1 MSALTRFISKE
12 LKEAFGATDNPKFNP
27 MFKDIDQPYI
37 PKDRV
42 LFDVENPDTD
52 TIAEFYSPMESA
64 IENAPIGKAG
74 TRGENIEAFVR
85 KRAPKVTKGELDYR
99 EFNLEPTKKYTA
111 DEAIKK
117 DYTFGMRQDSYDGTL
132 DDDFMDPLQI
142 KALRK
147 GSTYRNTQRQSD
159 LIDSEVGYE
168 EVGIDVTAK
177 DLGLM
182 THHGGSNLA
191 HTRYSLRKNI
201 KDGDPE
207 QGAFFDEGDLIYR
220 GPDGLP
226 NPDADYILIEE
237 LQSDVIQNMSDNPSK
252 VIGEATAEYRK
263 EFKSAMEDIAFKPEF
278 DMPGTLFEDF
288 EDFVFNKYLPIRTN
302 KKLSDSEADKAI
314 QKIFEDADL
323 LPVTNPF
330 GDILSVKPKANLF
343 AIKQYFEAMAKKKL
357 NVYDFSGKDNILGL
371 VMDEANDVIGK
382 ARMTTGKKDT
392 PIPKLTDSIRVL
404 LQSVIADAKTK
415 GIDEIVLPPIEKLA
429 EKRFPVGSKEYKAAI
444 AKGSGFHNT
453 YVVAFEKAL
462 KQLKGELGSQVKIGK
477 KDLRYRSLNK
487 STQNRAIRLA
497 KFDRDNSVTLKGTS
511 INIKDLKLDPKKAK
525 LRLNKG
531 GLVQRPSA

>member
-27 MFKDIDQPYI
+27 MFKETGGMLD
-37 PKDRV
+37 
-42 LFDVENPDTD
+42 DVSDPDTD
-52 TIAEFYSPMESA
+52 TVAEFYSPMESA
-64 IENAPIGKAG
+64 IENAPISKDG
-74 TRGENIEAFVR
+74 TRGRNIEAFVR

-99 EFNLEPTKKYTA
+99 EFSLDPERRYTRGSNSNVLDYA
-111 DEAIKK
+111 DEYSIDTEAVDI
-117 DYTFGMRQDSYDGTL
+117 GSL
-132 DDDFMDPLQI
+132 NI
-142 KALRK
+142 KALK
-147 GSTYRNTQRQSD
+147 KNPLYRNTQRQSE
-159 LIDSEVGYE
+159 LMDSEVGYQE
-168 EVGIDVTAK
+168 LGIDVEGK

-191 HTRYSLRKNI
+191 HTRYSLRQNI
-201 KDGDPE
+201 TESKDQFGTFYEPR
-207 QGAFFDEGDLIYR
+207 FDE
-220 GPDGLP
+220 
-226 NPDADYILIEE
+226 DADYILIEE
-237 LQSDVIQNMSDNPSK
+237 LQSDVIQNISDNPSK

-278 DMPGTLFEDF
+278 DMSGTLFEDF

-302 KKLSDSEADKAI
+302 RKLSDSEADKAI

-323 LPVTNPF
+323 LPF
-330 GDILSVKPKANLF
+330 ASKPRANLR
-343 AIKQYFEAMAKKKL
+343 AIKQYFEAMAQKKL

-382 ARMTTGKKDT
+382 ARMTTSKKDT
-392 PIPKLTDSIRVL
+392 PIPKLTDSVRVL
-404 LQSVIADAKTK
+404 LQSVIADAKSK

-429 EKRFPVGSKEYKAAI
+429 AKRFPSDSKEYKASI

-462 KQLKGELGSQVKIGK
+462 KQLKGELGSQVKVGK
-477 KDLRYRSLNK
+477 KDLRYRVD
-487 STQNRAIRLA
+487 ID
-497 KFDRDNSVTLKGTS
+497 KFEKVQGTS

>member
-27 MFKDIDQPYI
+27 MFKETGGMLD
-37 PKDRV
+37 
-42 LFDVENPDTD
+42 DVSDPDTD
-52 TIAEFYSPMESA
+52 TVAEFYSPMESA
-64 IENAPIGKAG
+64 IENAPISKEG
-74 TRGENIEAFVR
+74 TRGRNIEAFVR

-99 EFNLEPTKKYTA
+99 EFSLDPERRYTRGSNSNVLDYA
-111 DEAIKK
+111 DEYSIDKEAVDI
-117 DYTFGMRQDSYDGTL
+117 GSL
-132 DDDFMDPLQI
+132 NI
-142 KALRK
+142 KALK
-147 GSTYRNTQRQSD
+147 KNPLYRNTQRQSNLTD
-159 LIDSEVGYE
+159 PEVGYQE
-168 EVGIDVTAK
+168 LGIDVAGE

-191 HTRYSLRKNI
+191 HTRYSLRQNLL
-201 KDGDPE
+201 DPKADKKAPYYE
-207 QGAFFDEGDLIYR
+207 RTPEEG
-220 GPDGLP
+220 P
-226 NPDADYILIEE
+226 DYILIEE
-237 LQSDVIQNMSDNPSK
+237 LQSDVIQNISDNPSK

-288 EDFVFNKYLPIRTN
+288 EDFMFNKYLPIRTN
-302 KKLSDSEADKAI
+302 RKLSESEADKAI

-382 ARMTTGKKDT
+382 ALMTTSKKDT
-392 PIPKLTDSIRVL
+392 PIPKLTDSVRVL
-404 LQSVIADAKTK
+404 LQSIIADAKSK

-429 EKRFPVGSKEYKAAI
+429 AKRFSATSKEYKASI

-477 KDLRYRSLNK
+477 KDLVYRSDISVND
-487 STQNRAIRLA
+487 RRMAERFPRGDIA
-497 KFDRDNSVTLKGTS
+497 KRVAEADAAGSVKVQGTS

>member
-27 MFKDIDQPYI
+27 MFKETGGMLD
-37 PKDRV
+37 
-42 LFDVENPDTD
+42 DVSDPDTD
-52 TIAEFYSPMESA
+52 TVAEFYSPMESA
-64 IENAPIGKAG
+64 IENAPISKEG
-74 TRGENIEAFVR
+74 TRGRNIESFVR
-85 KRAPKVTKGELDYR
+85 KRAPKVTKGELEYR
-99 EFNLEPTKKYTA
+99 GFGLEPERRYTRDSNSNVLDYA
-111 DEAIKK
+111 DEE
-117 DYTFGMRQDSYDGTL
+117 TL
-132 DDDFMDPLQI
+132 DMEPLNI
-142 KALRK
+142 KALK
-147 GSTYRNTQRQSD
+147 KNPLYRNTQRQSE
-159 LIDSEVGYE
+159 LMDSEVGYQE
-168 EVGIDVTAK
+168 LGIDVAGK
-177 DLGLM
+177 DLNLM

-191 HTRYSLRKNI
+191 HTRYSLRQNLLGSKAETEGLYI
-201 KDGDPE
+201 ERTP
-207 QGAFFDEGDLIYR
+207 DEG
-220 GPDGLP
+220 P
-226 NPDADYILIEE
+226 DYILIEE

-252 VIGEATAEYRK
+252 VISEATEEYK
-263 EFKSAMEDIAFKPEF
+263 EEFKSAMEDIAFKPEF

-302 KKLSDSEADKAI
+302 RKLSDSEADKAI

-323 LPVTNPF
+323 LPF
-330 GDILSVKPKANLF
+330 ASKPKANLF
-343 AIKQYFEAMAKKKL
+343 AIKQYFEAMAQKKL

-382 ARMTTGKKDT
+382 ALMTTSKKDT
-392 PIPKLTDSIRVL
+392 PIPKLTDSVRVL
-404 LQSVIADAKTK
+404 LQSIIADAKSK
-415 GIDEIVLPPIEKLA
+415 GIDEIVLPPIGKLA
-429 EKRFPVGSKEYKAAI
+429 EKRFPSDSKEYKASI

-477 KDLRYRSLNK
+477 KDLRYRVD
-487 STQNRAIRLA
+487 IA
-497 KFDRDNSVTLKGTS
+497 KRVAEADAAGAVKVQGTS

>member
-27 MFKDIDQPYI
+27 MFKETGGMLD
-37 PKDRV
+37 
-42 LFDVENPDTD
+42 DVSDPDTD
-52 TIAEFYSPMESA
+52 TVAEFYSPMESA
-64 IENAPIGKAG
+64 IENAPISKEG
-74 TRGENIEAFVR
+74 TRGRNIESFVR
-85 KRAPKVTKGELDYR
+85 KRAPKVTKGELEYR
-99 EFNLEPTKKYTA
+99 GFGLEPERRYTRDSNSNVLDYA
-111 DEAIKK
+111 DEE
-117 DYTFGMRQDSYDGTL
+117 TL
-132 DDDFMDPLQI
+132 DMEPLNI
-142 KALRK
+142 KALK
-147 GSTYRNTQRQSD
+147 KNPLYRNTQRQSNLTD
-159 LIDSEVGYE
+159 PEVGYQE
-168 EVGIDVTAK
+168 LGIDVSGK

-191 HTRYSLRKNI
+191 HTRYSLRQNLLGSKAETEGLYI
-201 KDGDPE
+201 ERTP
-207 QGAFFDEGDLIYR
+207 DEG
-220 GPDGLP
+220 P
-226 NPDADYILIEE
+226 DYILIEE

-252 VIGEATAEYRK
+252 VIGEATEEYRK

-288 EDFVFNKYLPIRTN
+288 EDFMFNKYLPIRTN
-302 KKLSDSEADKAI
+302 RKLSESEADKAI

-330 GDILSVKPKANLF
+330 GDILSVKPKSNLF

-382 ARMTTGKKDT
+382 ALMTTSKKDT
-392 PIPKLTDSIRVL
+392 PIPKLTDSVRVL
-404 LQSVIADAKTK
+404 LQSIIADAKSK

-429 EKRFPVGSKEYKAAI
+429 AKRFPIDSDNYKASI

-462 KQLKGELGSQVKIGK
+462 KQLKAELGSQVKIGK
-477 KDLRYRSLNK
+477 KDLVYRPDISAA
-487 STQNRAIRLA
+487 NRRTAERFPSGDFA
-497 KFDRDNSVTLKGTS
+497 KRVAKADAAGVVKVQGTS

>member
-27 MFKDIDQPYI
+27 MFKETGGMLD
-37 PKDRV
+37 
-42 LFDVENPDTD
+42 DVSDPDTD
-52 TIAEFYSPMESA
+52 TVAEFYSPMESA
-64 IENAPIGKAG
+64 IENAPISKGG
-74 TRGENIEAFVR
+74 TRGRNIEAFVR

-99 EFNLEPTKKYTA
+99 EFSLDPERRYTRGSNSNVLDYA
-111 DEAIKK
+111 DEYSIDTEAVDI
-117 DYTFGMRQDSYDGTL
+117 GSL
-132 DDDFMDPLQI
+132 NI
-142 KALRK
+142 KALK
-147 GSTYRNTQRQSD
+147 KNPLYRNTQRQSE
-159 LIDSEVGYE
+159 LMDSEVGYQE
-168 EVGIDVTAK
+168 LGIDVEGK

-191 HTRYSLRKNI
+191 HTRYSLRQNI
-201 KDGDPE
+201 AESKDQFGTFYEPR
-207 QGAFFDEGDLIYR
+207 FDE
-220 GPDGLP
+220 
-226 NPDADYILIEE
+226 DADYILIEE

-382 ARMTTGKKDT
+382 ALMTTSKKET
-392 PIPKLTDSIRVL
+392 PIPKLTDSVRVL
-404 LQSVIADAKTK
+404 LQSIIADAKSK

-429 EKRFPVGSKEYKAAI
+429 AKRFPSDSKEYKASI

-477 KDLRYRSLNK
+477 KDLRYRVD
-487 STQNRAIRLA
+487 ID
-497 KFDRDNSVTLKGTS
+497 KFEKVQGTS

>member
-1 MSALTRFISKE
+1 M
-12 LKEAFGATDNPKFNP
+12 
-27 MFKDIDQPYI
+27 
-37 PKDRV
+37 
-42 LFDVENPDTD
+42 
-52 TIAEFYSPMESA
+52 
-64 IENAPIGKAG
+64 
-74 TRGENIEAFVR
+74 
-85 KRAPKVTKGELDYR
+85 
-99 EFNLEPTKKYTA
+99 
-111 DEAIKK
+111 
-117 DYTFGMRQDSYDGTL
+117 
-132 DDDFMDPLQI
+132 
-142 KALRK
+142 
-147 GSTYRNTQRQSD
+147 
-159 LIDSEVGYE
+159 DSEVGYQE
-168 EVGIDVTAK
+168 LGIDVEGK

-191 HTRYSLRKNI
+191 HTRYSLRQNI
-201 KDGDPE
+201 TESKDQFGTFYEPR
-207 QGAFFDEGDLIYR
+207 FDE
-220 GPDGLP
+220 
-226 NPDADYILIEE
+226 DADYILIEE

-263 EFKSAMEDIAFKPEF
+263 EFKYAMEDIAFKPEF

-302 KKLSDSEADKAI
+302 RKLSDSEADKAI

-392 PIPKLTDSIRVL
+392 PIPKLTDSVRVL
-404 LQSVIADAKTK
+404 LQSVIADAKSK

-429 EKRFPVGSKEYKAAI
+429 AKRFPSDSKEYKASI

-462 KQLKGELGSQVKIGK
+462 KQLKGELGSQVKVGK
-477 KDLRYRSLNK
+477 KDLRYRVD
-487 STQNRAIRLA
+487 ID
-497 KFDRDNSVTLKGTS
+497 KFEKVQGTS

-531 GLVQRPSA
+531 GLVQRPNA

>member
-27 MFKDIDQPYI
+27 MFKETGGMLD
-37 PKDRV
+37 
-42 LFDVENPDTD
+42 DVSDPDTD
-52 TIAEFYSPMESA
+52 TVAEFYSPMESA
-64 IENAPIGKAG
+64 IENAPISKDG
-74 TRGENIEAFVR
+74 TRGRNIEAFVR

-99 EFNLEPTKKYTA
+99 EFSLDPERRYTRGSNSNVLDYA
-111 DEAIKK
+111 DEYSIDTEAVDI
-117 DYTFGMRQDSYDGTL
+117 GSL
-132 DDDFMDPLQI
+132 NI
-142 KALRK
+142 KALK
-147 GSTYRNTQRQSD
+147 KNPLYRNTQRQSE
-159 LIDSEVGYE
+159 LMDSEVGYQE
-168 EVGIDVTAK
+168 LGIDVEGK

-191 HTRYSLRKNI
+191 HTRYSLRQNI
-201 KDGDPE
+201 AESKDQFGTFYEPR
-207 QGAFFDEGDLIYR
+207 FDE
-220 GPDGLP
+220 
-226 NPDADYILIEE
+226 DADYILIEE

-323 LPVTNPF
+323 LPF
-330 GDILSVKPKANLF
+330 ASKPRANLI
-343 AIKQYFEAMAKKKL
+343 AIKQYFEAMAQKKL

-382 ARMTTGKKDT
+382 ALMTTSKKET
-392 PIPKLTDSIRVL
+392 PIPKLTDSVRVL
-404 LQSVIADAKTK
+404 LQSIIADAKSK

-429 EKRFPVGSKEYKAAI
+429 AKRFPSDSKEYKASI

-462 KQLKGELGSQVKIGK
+462 KQLKGELGSQVKVGK
-477 KDLRYRSLNK
+477 KDLRYRVD
-487 STQNRAIRLA
+487 ID
-497 KFDRDNSVTLKGTS
+497 KFEKVQGTS

>member
-27 MFKDIDQPYI
+27 MFKETGGMLD
-37 PKDRV
+37 
-42 LFDVENPDTD
+42 DVSDPDTD
-52 TIAEFYSPMESA
+52 TVAEFYSPMESA
-64 IENAPIGKAG
+64 IENAPIGKDG
-74 TRGENIEAFVR
+74 TRGRNIEAFVR

-99 EFNLEPTKKYTA
+99 EFSLDPERRYSKSDNSGIL
-111 DEAIKK
+111 
-117 DYTFGMRQDSYDGTL
+117 DYTDEGAGRQPVD
-132 DDDFMDPLQI
+132 MEPLNI
-142 KALRK
+142 KALK
-147 GSTYRNTQRQSD
+147 KPSLYRNTQRQD
-159 LIDSEVGYE
+159 ELMDSEVGYQE
-168 EVGIDVTAK
+168 LGIDVAGK
-177 DLGLM
+177 NLNLM

-191 HTRYSLRKNI
+191 HTRYSLRQT
-201 KDGDPE
+201 P
-207 QGAFFDEGDLIYR
+207 QPQRSY
-220 GPDGLP
+220 
-226 NPDADYILIEE
+226 YILIEE

-252 VIGEATAEYRK
+252 VIGAATQEYRE
-263 EFKSAMEDIAFKPEF
+263 EFKYAMEDIAFKPEF

-302 KKLSDSEADKAI
+302 RKLSESEADKAI

-323 LPVTNPF
+323 LPF
-330 GDILSVKPKANLF
+330 ASKPKANLM
-343 AIKQYFEAMAKKKL
+343 AIKQYFEAMAQKKL
-357 NVYDFSGKDNILGL
+357 NVYDFSGKDNILRL

-382 ARMTTGKKDT
+382 ALMTTSKKDT
-392 PIPKLTDSIRVL
+392 PIPKLTDSVRVL
-404 LQSVIADAKTK
+404 LQSIIADAKSK
-415 GIDEIVLPPIEKLA
+415 GIDEIVLPPIGKLA
-429 EKRFPVGSKEYKAAI
+429 EKRFPSDSKEYKASI

-477 KDLRYRSLNK
+477 KDLRYRVDINK
-487 STQNRAIRLA
+487 FE
-497 KFDRDNSVTLKGTS
+497 KVKGTS

>member
-27 MFKDIDQPYI
+27 MFKETGGMLD
-37 PKDRV
+37 
-42 LFDVENPDTD
+42 DVSDPDTD
-52 TIAEFYSPMESA
+52 TVAEFYSPMESA
-64 IENAPIGKAG
+64 IENAPISKEG
-74 TRGENIEAFVR
+74 TRGRNIEAFVR

-99 EFNLEPTKKYTA
+99 EFSLDPERRYTRGSNSNVLDYA
-111 DEAIKK
+111 DDYSIDTEAVDI
-117 DYTFGMRQDSYDGTL
+117 GSL
-132 DDDFMDPLQI
+132 NI
-142 KALRK
+142 KALK
-147 GSTYRNTQRQSD
+147 KNPLYRNTQRQSNLTD
-159 LIDSEVGYE
+159 PEVGYQE
-168 EVGIDVTAK
+168 LGIDVAGK

-191 HTRYSLRKNI
+191 HTRYSLRQNLLGSKAD
-201 KDGDPE
+201 KE
-207 QGAFFDEGDLIYR
+207 AS
-220 GPDGLP
+220 
-226 NPDADYILIEE
+226 DYILIEE

-323 LPVTNPF
+323 LPFIPR
-330 GDILSVKPKANLF
+330 PKSNLI
-343 AIKQYFEAMAKKKL
+343 AIKQYFEAMAQKKL

-382 ARMTTGKKDT
+382 ALMTTSKKET
-392 PIPKLTDSIRVL
+392 PIPKLTDSVRVL
-404 LQSVIADAKTK
+404 LQSIIADAKSK

-429 EKRFPVGSKEYKAAI
+429 AKRFPIDSDNYKASI

-462 KQLKGELGSQVKIGK
+462 KQLKAELGSQVKIGK
-477 KDLRYRSLNK
+477 KDLVYRPDISAA
-487 STQNRAIRLA
+487 NRRTAERFPSGNIA
-497 KFDRDNSVTLKGTS
+497 KRVAEADVAGNVTVQGTS

>member
-27 MFKDIDQPYI
+27 MFKETGGMLD
-37 PKDRV
+37 
-42 LFDVENPDTD
+42 DVSDPDTD
-52 TIAEFYSPMESA
+52 TVAEFYSPMESA
-64 IENAPIGKAG
+64 IENAPISKEG
-74 TRGENIEAFVR
+74 TRGRNIESFVR
-85 KRAPKVTKGELDYR
+85 KRAPKVTKGELEYR
-99 EFNLEPTKKYTA
+99 GFGLEPERRYTRDSNSNVLDYA
-111 DEAIKK
+111 DEE
-117 DYTFGMRQDSYDGTL
+117 TL
-132 DDDFMDPLQI
+132 DMEPLNI
-142 KALRK
+142 KALK
-147 GSTYRNTQRQSD
+147 KNPLYRNTQRQSNLTD
-159 LIDSEVGYE
+159 PEVGYQE
-168 EVGIDVTAK
+168 LGIDVSGK

-191 HTRYSLRKNI
+191 HTRYSLRQNLLGSKAETEGLYNART
-201 KDGDPE
+201 PE
-207 QGAFFDEGDLIYR
+207 EG
-220 GPDGLP
+220 P
-226 NPDADYILIEE
+226 DYILIEE

-252 VIGEATAEYRK
+252 VISQATEEYRE

-302 KKLSDSEADKAI
+302 RKLSDSEADKAI

-323 LPVTNPF
+323 LPF
-330 GDILSVKPKANLF
+330 ASKPKANLI
-343 AIKQYFEAMAKKKL
+343 AIKQYFEAMAQKKL
-357 NVYDFSGKDNILGL
+357 NVYDFSGKNNILGL

-382 ARMTTGKKDT
+382 ALMTTSKKDT
-392 PIPKLTDSIRVL
+392 PIPKLTDSVRVL
-404 LQSVIADAKTK
+404 LQSIIADAKSK

-429 EKRFPVGSKEYKAAI
+429 AKRFTIDSDNYKASI

-462 KQLKGELGSQVKIGK
+462 KQLKGELGSQIKIGK
-477 KDLRYRSLNK
+477 KELSYRPDISN
-487 STQNRAIRLA
+487 ADMRLA
-497 KFDRDNSVTLKGTS
+497 ERFPNGDRAARVAKEIREGALTVQGTS
-511 INIKDLKLDPKKAK
+511 INIKDLKLDPKKSK

>member
-27 MFKDIDQPYI
+27 MFKETGGMLD
-37 PKDRV
+37 
-42 LFDVENPDTD
+42 DVSDPDTD
-52 TIAEFYSPMESA
+52 TVAEFYSPMESA
-64 IENAPIGKAG
+64 IENAPISKEG
-74 TRGENIEAFVR
+74 TRGRNIESFVR

-99 EFNLEPTKKYTA
+99 EFSLDPESRYSKSDNSGILDYA
-111 DEAIKK
+111 DEGA
-117 DYTFGMRQDSYDGTL
+117 GRQPVDIE
-132 DDDFMDPLQI
+132 PLNI
-142 KALRK
+142 KALK
-147 GSTYRNTQRQSD
+147 KNPLYRNTQRQSE
-159 LIDSEVGYE
+159 LMDSEVGYQE
-168 EVGIDVTAK
+168 LGIDVEGK

-191 HTRYSLRKNI
+191 HTRYSLRQNI
-201 KDGDPE
+201 TESKDQFGTFYEPR
-207 QGAFFDEGDLIYR
+207 FDE
-220 GPDGLP
+220 
-226 NPDADYILIEE
+226 DADYILIEE
-237 LQSDVIQNMSDNPSK
+237 LQSDVIQNISDNPSK

-263 EFKSAMEDIAFKPEF
+263 EFKFAMEDIAFKPEF

-302 KKLSDSEADKAI
+302 KKLSGSEADKAI

-323 LPVTNPF
+323 LPF
-330 GDILSVKPKANLF
+330 ASKPRANLM
-343 AIKQYFEAMAKKKL
+343 AIKQYFEAMAQKKL
-357 NVYDFSGKDNILGL
+357 NVYDFSGKDNILGF

-392 PIPKLTDSIRVL
+392 PIPKLTDSVRVL
-404 LQSVIADAKTK
+404 LQSIIADAKSK

-429 EKRFPVGSKEYKAAI
+429 AKRFPSDSKEYKASI

-477 KDLRYRSLNK
+477 KDLRYRVD
-487 STQNRAIRLA
+487 ID
-497 KFDRDNSVTLKGTS
+497 KFEKVKGTS

>member
-27 MFKDIDQPYI
+27 MFKETGGMLD
-37 PKDRV
+37 
-42 LFDVENPDTD
+42 DVSDPDTD
-52 TIAEFYSPMESA
+52 TVAEFYSPMESA
-64 IENAPIGKAG
+64 IENAPISKEG
-74 TRGENIEAFVR
+74 TRGRNIESFVR

-99 EFNLEPTKKYTA
+99 EFSLDPERRYTRGSNSNVLDYA
-111 DEAIKK
+111 DDYSIDTEAVDI
-117 DYTFGMRQDSYDGTL
+117 GSL
-132 DDDFMDPLQI
+132 NI
-142 KALRK
+142 KALK
-147 GSTYRNTQRQSD
+147 KNPLYRNTQRQSE
-159 LIDSEVGYE
+159 LMDSEVGYQE
-168 EVGIDVTAK
+168 LGIDVAGK
-177 DLGLM
+177 DLNLM

-191 HTRYSLRKNI
+191 HTRYSLRQNI
-201 KDGDPE
+201 TESKDQFGTFYEPR
-207 QGAFFDEGDLIYR
+207 FDE
-220 GPDGLP
+220 
-226 NPDADYILIEE
+226 DADYILIEE

-302 KKLSDSEADKAI
+302 KKLSGSEADKAI

-323 LPVTNPF
+323 LPF
-330 GDILSVKPKANLF
+330 ASKPRANLM
-343 AIKQYFEAMAKKKL
+343 AIKQYFEAMAQKKL

-382 ARMTTGKKDT
+382 ALMTTSKKDT
-392 PIPKLTDSIRVL
+392 PIPKLTDSVRVL
-404 LQSVIADAKTK
+404 LQSIIADAKSK

-429 EKRFPVGSKEYKAAI
+429 AKRFPSDSKEYKASI

-462 KQLKGELGSQVKIGK
+462 KQLKGELGSQVKVGK
-477 KDLRYRSLNK
+477 KDLRYRVD
-487 STQNRAIRLA
+487 ID
-497 KFDRDNSVTLKGTS
+497 KFEKVQGTS

>member
-27 MFKDIDQPYI
+27 MFKETGGMLD
-37 PKDRV
+37 
-42 LFDVENPDTD
+42 DVSDPDTD
-52 TIAEFYSPMESA
+52 TVAEFYSPMESA
-64 IENAPIGKAG
+64 IENAPISKEG
-74 TRGENIEAFVR
+74 TRGRNIEAFVR

-99 EFNLEPTKKYTA
+99 EFSLDPESRYSKSDNSGILDYA
-111 DEAIKK
+111 DEGA
-117 DYTFGMRQDSYDGTL
+117 GRQPVDIE
-132 DDDFMDPLQI
+132 PLNI
-142 KALRK
+142 KALK
-147 GSTYRNTQRQSD
+147 KNPLYRNTQRQSNLTD
-159 LIDSEVGYE
+159 PEVGYQE
-168 EVGIDVTAK
+168 LGIDVEGK

-191 HTRYSLRKNI
+191 HTRYSLRQNLL
-201 KDGDPE
+201 DPKADKKAPYYE
-207 QGAFFDEGDLIYR
+207 RTPEEG
-220 GPDGLP
+220 P
-226 NPDADYILIEE
+226 DYILIEE

-323 LPVTNPF
+323 LPF
-330 GDILSVKPKANLF
+330 ASKPRANLI
-343 AIKQYFEAMAKKKL
+343 AIKQYFEAMAQKKL

-382 ARMTTGKKDT
+382 ALMTTSKKET
-392 PIPKLTDSIRVL
+392 PIPKLTDSVRVL
-404 LQSVIADAKTK
+404 LQSIIADAKSK

-429 EKRFPVGSKEYKAAI
+429 AKRFSATSKEYKASI

-477 KDLRYRSLNK
+477 KDLVYRSDISVND
-487 STQNRAIRLA
+487 RRMAERFPRGDIA
-497 KFDRDNSVTLKGTS
+497 KRVAEADAAGNVKVQGTS

>member
-27 MFKDIDQPYI
+27 MFKETGGMLD
-37 PKDRV
+37 
-42 LFDVENPDTD
+42 DVSDPDTD
-52 TIAEFYSPMESA
+52 TVAEFYSPMESA
-64 IENAPIGKAG
+64 IENAPISKEG
-74 TRGENIEAFVR
+74 TRGRNIEAFVR

-99 EFNLEPTKKYTA
+99 EFSLDPESRYSKSDNSGILDYA
-111 DEAIKK
+111 DEGA
-117 DYTFGMRQDSYDGTL
+117 GRQPVDIE
-132 DDDFMDPLQI
+132 PLNI
-142 KALRK
+142 KALK
-147 GSTYRNTQRQSD
+147 KNPLYRNTQRQSNLTD
-159 LIDSEVGYE
+159 PEVGYQE
-168 EVGIDVTAK
+168 LGIDVAGE
-177 DLGLM
+177 DLM

-191 HTRYSLRKNI
+191 HTRYSLRQNLLGSKAETEGLYNART
-201 KDGDPE
+201 P
-207 QGAFFDEGDLIYR
+207 DEG
-220 GPDGLP
+220 P
-226 NPDADYILIEE
+226 DYILIEE

-302 KKLSDSEADKAI
+302 RKLSDSEADKAI

-323 LPVTNPF
+323 LPF
-330 GDILSVKPKANLF
+330 ASKPRANLI
-343 AIKQYFEAMAKKKL
+343 AIKQYFEAMAQKKL

-382 ARMTTGKKDT
+382 ALMTTSKKDT
-392 PIPKLTDSIRVL
+392 PIPKLTDSVRVL
-404 LQSVIADAKTK
+404 LQSIIADAKSK

-429 EKRFPVGSKEYKAAI
+429 AKRFSATSKEYKASI

-477 KDLRYRSLNK
+477 KDLVYRSDISVND
-487 STQNRAIRLA
+487 RRMAERFPRGDIA
-497 KFDRDNSVTLKGTS
+497 KRVAEADAAGNVKVQGTS
-511 INIKDLKLDPKKAK
+511 INIKDLKLDPKKSK

>member
-27 MFKDIDQPYI
+27 MFKETGGMLD
-37 PKDRV
+37 
-42 LFDVENPDTD
+42 DVSDPDTD
-52 TIAEFYSPMESA
+52 TVAEFYSPMESA
-64 IENAPIGKAG
+64 IENAPISKEG
-74 TRGENIEAFVR
+74 TRGRNIEAFVR

-99 EFNLEPTKKYTA
+99 EFSLDPESRYSKSDNSGILDYA
-111 DEAIKK
+111 DEGA
-117 DYTFGMRQDSYDGTL
+117 GRQPVDIE
-132 DDDFMDPLQI
+132 PLNI
-142 KALRK
+142 KALK
-147 GSTYRNTQRQSD
+147 KNPLYRNTQRQSNLTD
-159 LIDSEVGYE
+159 PEVGYQE
-168 EVGIDVTAK
+168 LGIDVEGK

-191 HTRYSLRKNI
+191 HTRYSLRQNLL
-201 KDGDPE
+201 DPKADKKAPYYE
-207 QGAFFDEGDLIYR
+207 RTPEEG
-220 GPDGLP
+220 P
-226 NPDADYILIEE
+226 DYILIEE

-323 LPVTNPF
+323 LPF
-330 GDILSVKPKANLF
+330 ASKPRANLI
-343 AIKQYFEAMAKKKL
+343 AIKQYFEAMAQKKL

-382 ARMTTGKKDT
+382 ALMTTSKKET
-392 PIPKLTDSIRVL
+392 PIPKLTDSVRVL
-404 LQSVIADAKTK
+404 LQSIIADAKSK

-429 EKRFPVGSKEYKAAI
+429 AKRFSATSKEYKASI

-477 KDLRYRSLNK
+477 KDLVYRSDISVND
-487 STQNRAIRLA
+487 RRMAERFPRGDIA
-497 KFDRDNSVTLKGTS
+497 KRVAEADAAGNVKVQGTS
-511 INIKDLKLDPKKAK
+511 INIKDLKLDPKKSK

>member
-27 MFKDIDQPYI
+27 MFKETGGMLD
-37 PKDRV
+37 
-42 LFDVENPDTD
+42 DVSDPDTD
-52 TIAEFYSPMESA
+52 TVAEFYSPMESA
-64 IENAPIGKAG
+64 IENAPISKGG
-74 TRGENIEAFVR
+74 TRGRNIEAFVR
-85 KRAPKVTKGELDYR
+85 KRAPKVTKGELEYR
-99 EFNLEPTKKYTA
+99 GFGLEPERRYTRDSNSNVLDYA
-111 DEAIKK
+111 DEE
-117 DYTFGMRQDSYDGTL
+117 TL
-132 DDDFMDPLQI
+132 DMEPLNI
-142 KALRK
+142 KALK
-147 GSTYRNTQRQSD
+147 KNPLYRNTQRQSNLTD
-159 LIDSEVGYE
+159 PEVGYQE
-168 EVGIDVTAK
+168 LGIDVSGK

-191 HTRYSLRKNI
+191 HTRYSLRQNLLGSKAETEGLYI
-201 KDGDPE
+201 ERTP
-207 QGAFFDEGDLIYR
+207 DEG
-220 GPDGLP
+220 P
-226 NPDADYILIEE
+226 DYILIEE

-288 EDFVFNKYLPIRTN
+288 EDFMFNKYLPIRTN
-302 KKLSDSEADKAI
+302 RKLSDSEADKAI

-323 LPVTNPF
+323 LPF
-330 GDILSVKPKANLF
+330 ASKPKANLF
-343 AIKQYFEAMAKKKL
+343 AIKQYFEAMAQKKL

-382 ARMTTGKKDT
+382 ALMTTSKKDT
-392 PIPKLTDSIRVL
+392 PIPKLTDSVRVL
-404 LQSVIADAKTK
+404 LQSIIADAKSK
-415 GIDEIVLPPIEKLA
+415 GIDEIVMPPIEKLA
-429 EKRFPVGSKEYKAAI
+429 AKRFTIDSDNYKASI

-462 KQLKGELGSQVKIGK
+462 KQLKGELGSQIKIGK
-477 KDLRYRSLNK
+477 KELSYRPDISAAD
-487 STQNRAIRLA
+487 RRLA
-497 KFDRDNSVTLKGTS
+497 ERFPNGDRAARVAKEIREGALTVQGTS